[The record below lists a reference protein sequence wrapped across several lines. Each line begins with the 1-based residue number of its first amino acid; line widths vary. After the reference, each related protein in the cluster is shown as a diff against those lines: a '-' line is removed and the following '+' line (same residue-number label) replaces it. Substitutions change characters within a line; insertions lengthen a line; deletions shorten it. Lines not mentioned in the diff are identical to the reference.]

1 MKVTVSRE
9 ALAHGLSVVARAVA
23 TRSTLPVLANV
34 LLATDEGRL
43 RLSATNLELAVT
55 CWIPAKVAAEG
66 AITVPARTFSDLV
79 STFPNEPVTM
89 EASEGTATL
98 HVQCASSHTDIK
110 GIDAEEFPPLPVPD
124 FADGV
129 RLSVEDF
136 RAMVQ
141 QVAFAASTDDARP
154 VLTGVLMRVR
164 GDQLT
169 MAASDGYRLSVR
181 KETLPQAVGE
191 DLEVIVPAR
200 ALTELARIAN
210 PEGELALVAPPE
222 RGQVIFRVGEVELVS
237 QLIEGQY
244 PAFEQIIPQ
253 NYHTRT
259 VLSTAAFLKACKQA
273 EIFAREGSNIVRLD
287 ITPGGDQPGALR
299 VSSQSETGSSETT
312 LTATVEGDPIVIA
325 FNVRFLREAL
335 EAVHTP
341 EVALETTAPA
351 SPGVVRPVGD
361 EHFLHVVM
369 PMHLA

>member
-55 CWIPAKVAAEG
+55 CWVPAKVAEEG
-66 AITVPARTFSDLV
+66 ALTVPARTFSDLV
-79 STFPNEPVTM
+79 GTFPNEPVLM
-89 EASEGTATL
+89 EADEGTPTL
-98 HVQCASSHTDIK
+98 HVQCGTSRTDIR

-129 RLSVEDF
+129 RLPVQTF
-136 RAMVQ
+136 REMVQ

-154 VLTGVLMRVR
+154 VLTGVLIRVR

-181 KETLPQAVGE
+181 KETLPAAVGA

-200 ALTELARIAN
+200 ALTELARIVD
-210 PEGELALVAPPE
+210 PEAELALVAPPD
-222 RGQVIFRVGEVELVS
+222 RGQVIFRAGDVELVS

-244 PAFEQIIPQ
+244 PAFEQIIPRA
-253 NYHTRT
+253 YHTRT

-287 ITPGGDQPGALR
+287 ITPGGDRPGELR
-299 VSSQSETGSSETT
+299 VSSQSETGSSETN

-335 EAVHTP
+335 EVIKTP
-341 EVALETTAPA
+341 DVALETTAPA
-351 SPGVVRPVGD
+351 SPGVLRPVGD
-361 EHFLHVVM
+361 DNFLHVVM
-369 PMHLA
+369 PMHLS

>member
-55 CWIPAKVAAEG
+55 AWIPAKVAEEG

-89 EASEGTATL
+89 EAAIEPPTL
-98 HVQCASSHTDIK
+98 HVHCASSHTDIR

-124 FADGV
+124 FAEGV
-129 RLSVEDF
+129 RLPVENF
-136 RAMVQ
+136 REMVQ

-169 MAASDGYRLSVR
+169 LAASDGYRLSVR
-181 KETLPQAVGE
+181 KQTLPNPIE
-191 DLEVIVPAR
+191 HDLEVIVPAR
-200 ALTELARIAN
+200 ALTELARIAAS
-210 PEGELALVAPPE
+210 EGELALVAPPG
-222 RGQVIFRVGEVELVS
+222 RGQIIFRVDDIELVS

-244 PAFEQIIPQ
+244 PAFEQIIPRD
-253 NYHTRT
+253 YHTRT

-287 ITPGGDQPGALR
+287 ITPGEDRPGELR
-299 VSSQSETGSSETT
+299 VSSQSETGASETT

-335 EAVHTP
+335 EAIQTP

-361 EHFLHVVM
+361 DAFLHVVM
-369 PMHLA
+369 PMHLS